1 MASRPGT
8 ADDDFMDGVP
18 VAINEIDEITNRIDI
33 LESSKSETLG
43 SQDLGRVL
51 ASFESQ
57 LMELNRALS
66 RTASVGVRT
75 LKRECEKTEE
85 EVHGLNSELRI
96 AVGESG

>member
-18 VAINEIDEITNRIDI
+18 IVIDDIDEITGRIDI
-33 LESSKSETLG
+33 LESSKSEILG
-43 SQDLGRVL
+43 PQDLGRVL

-57 LMELNRALS
+57 LMELNRALVS
-66 RTASVGVRT
+66 TASVGVRA
-75 LKRECEKTEE
+75 LKKECKKTEE